1 MAPPAE
7 PQPSFGALPLLRTL
21 SNAGCRICFANPG
34 TTEMWMVAALDAIG
48 SDASKGGMRAVLG
61 LHENVCTGAADG
73 FARMQRGSPPLVLL
87 HLGPGLGNGLANL
100 HNAHRARSPMVVM
113 VGDMVRGW
121 VVWTAMQ
128 PWGKGG
134 GACGQG
140 PLVYTHQGGVQLG
153 GSCAAHGQGAEGG
166 AGPQPGSH
174 QTPCQPAAATAVGAA
189 PEPLWQVVP
198 GVTHSRVVTLVV
210 PHDLT
215 WQAAEGDPEPFAATA
230 GSQETEQ
237 HQQQQQQGGSA
248 YPPSEAT
255 PGPTAYCSSRGRGPQ
270 GLAEGEQGEGEGE
283 GEGEG
288 VEGVQLL
295 PGMVEFVEA
304 CAAALKQCDRGKAV
318 LYLAGEA
325 ALQAGG
331 ALHAAGLVAAATGAS
346 LMCEN
351 AFARVDRGAGLPVLT
366 RLPYFPQESEQALS
380 KFDMVVVVDAK
391 LPVASFG
398 YRDGPSQL
406 LPASMIQRDAVWEL
420 DQPPGAP
427 PGTVAA
433 ALKLLARQVAPAHDI
448 IPGRNCGG
456 VFAPPTPSRPPL
468 PPAGTRLSP
477 PVLCTVVAALQP
489 PDCILVDES
498 LTSGGAYWDLSKG
511 CPTFTHMTLT
521 GGAIGSGPPMA
532 LGAALACPG
541 RRVINLQADGS
552 AMYSVQVGVSTHW
565 DCAASRTVFH
575 VLQVECA
582 RQRLPTPGAATR
594 SLTDL
599 GHPAIDWVALA
610 AGMGVPGVRVST
622 AGELETAMRKS
633 LDSKG
638 PMLIQAML

>member
-1 MAPPAE
+1 
-7 PQPSFGALPLLRTL
+7 
-21 SNAGCRICFANPG
+21 
-34 TTEMWMVAALDAIG
+34 MVAALDAIG
-48 SDASKGGMRAVLG
+48 SDASKGAAADLPAIPCDPLPAILRTLSASRAGGMRAVLG

-113 VGDMVRGW
+113 VGDMAARKRSNNSSSSSRVGQHTLPQRPPLAPLP
-121 VVWTAMQ
+121 TA
-128 PWGKGG
+128 
-134 GACGQG
+134 
-140 PLVYTHQGGVQLG
+140 HR
-153 GSCAAHGQGAEGG
+153 EGG
-166 AGPQPGSH
+166 
-174 QTPCQPAAATAVGAA
+174 
-189 PEPLWQVVP
+189 E
-198 GVTHSRVVTLVV
+198 
-210 PHDLT
+210 
-215 WQAAEGDPEPFAATA
+215 
-230 GSQETEQ
+230 
-237 HQQQQQQGGSA
+237 
-248 YPPSEAT
+248 
-255 PGPTAYCSSRGRGPQ
+255 PQ

-283 GEGEG
+283 GEGE
-288 VEGVQLL
+288 EGVQLL

-304 CAAALKQCDRGKAV
+304 CAAALKQCARGKAV

-406 LPASMIQRDAVWEL
+406 LPASMVQRDAVWEL
-420 DQPPGAP
+420 DMPPGAP

-468 PPAGTRLSP
+468 PPPGTRLSP

-498 LTSGGAYWDLSKG
+498 LTSGVGYWDLSKG

-552 AMYSVQVGVSTHW
+552 AMYSVQALWSQAREMCDITTII
-565 DCAASRTVFH
+565 CANSSYAI
-575 VLQVECA
+575 LKVECA

-610 AGMGVPGVRVST
+610 AGMGVPGVRVTT
-622 AGELETAMRKS
+622 AGELEIAMRKS
-633 LDSKG
+633 LESKG